1 LFGTLVSLRLRKEG
15 NKINT
20 NCGGMLSILLKMVL
34 FAFAALKIIQMTTE
48 LKEEELNGPNFF
60 LTKISKETLM
70 PMSFDFE
77 SIN

>member
-1 LFGTLVSLRLRKEG
+1 
-15 NKINT
+15 
-20 NCGGMLSILLKMVL
+20 MKMVL